1 MPLYVGEISA
11 NEHSHFNRP
20 YLATMI
26 LQDFSNSTYIRAV
39 KYILS
44 NLNANHGNKY
54 C

>member
-11 NEHSHFNRP
+11 NEHSHFNSCLTLN
-20 YLATMI
+20 LA
-26 LQDFSNSTYIRAV
+26 DYFSNSTYIRAV